1 MTTQKFEQIR
11 ASIESAK
18 KKSTMAEG
26 RKQSIEEKLLKDFNI
41 EGDIAT
47 EVEAKQEK
55 DRKSIEKDKKEREK
69 LYNELE
75 KCADWGNI
83 ND

>member
-1 MTTQKFEQIR
+1 MTVQKFEQIR
-11 ASIESAK
+11 SSIESAK

-26 RKQSIEEKLLKDFNI
+26 RKQSIEEKLLKDFDI

-47 EVEAKQEK
+47 EVEARLEK
-55 DRKSIEKDKKEREK
+55 DKKSIDKDKKEREK

-75 KCADWGNI
+75 ECADWDGVE
-83 ND
+83 

>member
-1 MTTQKFEQIR
+1 MTAAKFEQIR
-11 ASIESAK
+11 SSIEASK

-26 RKQSIEEKLLKDFNI
+26 RKQSIEEKLLKDFGI

-75 KCADWGNI
+75 KCADWSEVEE
-83 ND
+83 